1 MASSRVQEHR
11 NVNPTKPA
19 ALTKAVP
26 RCVPATDTGCHS
38 VLSDVD
44 ITRRTRRGARE
55 DGKQGGQAAKGIKP
69 ARSGTT
75 RSALS
80 GVENIDTTFRAR
92 GNGMDEGSKQ
102 TKGKTKTT
110 TRVPK
115 TATVNQSRPA
125 NKQPLP
131 TAKSEVAGT
140 HRSVT
145 TRAGNAA
152 AAAHKVPVTRKT
164 RSQATSTI
172 TEVPTEQFGEMKLTE
187 DPDVHISR
195 RYVTTRSRTTK
206 STRDTEATRSTAH
219 VPHKAKK
226 PTKMTIHPPLAEK
239 TNNTT
244 HSQIEKFAP
253 QGKSG
258 PPEEEVDPQSIG
270 RELVPHEPVADIDLT
285 TDPSLCGEYAGDIY
299 TYHRQLEEQGHYLV
313 CATFLNHQ
321 KDINSA
327 HRRMLVDWLAQVHYK
342 YHLLQETMFLTV
354 DILDRYLQVWV

>member
-1 MASSRVQEHR
+1 MASSRVQDQR

-19 ALTKAVP
+19 ALTKAVH
-26 RCVPATDTGCHS
+26 RCVPATSTGYHS

-44 ITRRTRRGARE
+44 TTRYTRRGARE
-55 DGKQGGQAAKGIKP
+55 DGKQDGQAAKSIKP
-69 ARSGTT
+69 RSGVTT

-80 GVENIDTTFRAR
+80 GVENIDTTSRAR

-102 TKGKTKTT
+102 AKGKTT

-131 TAKSEVAGT
+131 SAKSEVAGT

-145 TRAGNAA
+145 TRASNA

-172 TEVPTEQFGEMKLTE
+172 TEVPTEQFGEMNLTE
-187 DPDVHISR
+187 PDVHTKR
-195 RYVTTRSRTTK
+195 RYVTTRSRTTN
-206 STRDTEATRSTAH
+206 STRDTEVTRSTAH
-219 VPHKAKK
+219 IPHKAKK
-226 PTKMTIHPPLAEK
+226 PTKMPIHPPLAEK
-239 TNNTT
+239 THN
-244 HSQIEKFAP
+244 QIENFAP

-258 PPEEEVDPQSIG
+258 PPEDELDPQSIG
-270 RELVPHEPVADIDLT
+270 RELVPYEPVADIDLT
-285 TDPSLCGEYAGDIY
+285 TDPSMCGEYAGDIY

-321 KDINSA
+321 KDINSG
-327 HRRMLVDWLAQVHYK
+327 HRRVLVDWLAQVHYK
-342 YHLLQETMFLTV
+342 YHLLQETMLLTV
-354 DILDRYLQVWV
+354 DILDRYLQVWVCI